1 MKKENN
7 YTPDP
12 IDTTGIMLPEDLKE
26 LAEQLAKNA
35 HEVWAQTR
43 LGQGWTYGD
52 ERDDQRKKHPCLIPY
67 EELPESEKLYDRNTT
82 QETLKLIV
90 KLGFRI
96 VKDN

>member
-1 MKKENN
+1 MKKENM
-7 YTPDP
+7 YTPEP
-12 IDTTGIMLPEDLKE
+12 IDTTGIILPEDLTE
-26 LAEQLAKNA
+26 LAEQLAKNT

-43 LGQGWTYGD
+43 LEQGWIYGD
-52 ERDDQRKKHPCLIPY
+52 ERDDQKKKHPCLIPY

>member
-1 MKKENN
+1 MKKENK
-7 YTPDP
+7 YTSDP
-12 IDTTGIMLPEDLKE
+12 IDTTCIMLPEDLTE
-26 LAEQLAKNA
+26 LAEQLAKNT

-43 LGQGWTYGD
+43 IEQGWTYGE
-52 ERDDQRKKHPCLIPY
+52 ERDDRQKKHPCLIPY
-67 EELPESEKLYDRNTT
+67 EELPDSEKLYDRNTS

>member
-1 MKKENN
+1 
-7 YTPDP
+7 
-12 IDTTGIMLPEDLKE
+12 MLPEDLTE

-43 LGQGWTYGD
+43 LEQGWTYGD
-52 ERDDQRKKHPCLIPY
+52 ERDDQQKKHPCLIPY